1 MFIFNAIAPTRAVL
15 AVAFTGLALL
25 LGVSAAEA
33 HTNGGTAA
41 SHHKKSHRN
50 KCSAHKKRIGG
61 RCVPKIKSAPAPKP
75 PAAKPPAAGGVPATE
90 PSPAPE
96 SAPSPSAQAQADG
109 QSQSP
114 EAIGGRV
121 QAAQSFDN
129 GDGTTTVIVGPG
141 TPEPGGVTTVCI
153 AAANL
158 YARYIYPYYYRNV
171 WITNCDGSSYWYS
184 ADSEVTYRPDYA
196 GYYGYGDTGW
206 MLDNG

>member
-1 MFIFNAIAPTRAVL
+1 MYGFKNAATTRALL
-15 AVAFTGLALL
+15 AAAFTSITLL

-33 HTNGGTAA
+33 HSSSGTVA
-41 SHHKKSHRN
+41 SHHKKSHRK
-50 KCSAHKKRIGG
+50 KCSADKKRIGG
-61 RCVPKIKSAPAPKP
+61 RCVPKIKTA
-75 PAAKPPAAGGVPATE
+75 PAAKPPAADAAPATE
-90 PSPAPE
+90 PAPATDA
-96 SAPSPSAQAQADG
+96 APSPSAQADAQG

-114 EAIGGRV
+114 QAIGGRV

-141 TPEPGGVTTVCI
+141 TPEPGGVKNICM

-171 WITNCDGSSYWYS
+171 WITNCDGTSYWYS